1 MSTVQEPSH
10 PHPMKPGLSYDDRSE
25 SYIQNDLSINPVGM
39 QPNLQQNDD
48 EVIDAIERRLQIL
61 DKIR

>member
-1 MSTVQEPSH
+1 
-10 PHPMKPGLSYDDRSE
+10 MKPGLSYDDRSE